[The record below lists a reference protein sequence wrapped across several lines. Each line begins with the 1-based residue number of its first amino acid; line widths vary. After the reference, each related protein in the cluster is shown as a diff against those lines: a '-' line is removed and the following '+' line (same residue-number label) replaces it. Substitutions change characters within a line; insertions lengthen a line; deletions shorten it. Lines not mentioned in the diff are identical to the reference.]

1 MLIAFDLEGTLL
13 AAEFFPEIGRE
24 LGLDGALAWIT
35 DEAMNGGIGYEEA
48 LLTRFEMLRGQPMEV
63 VEEVCARLPLVG
75 GAREAIDS
83 LRSYGFVPAIISG
96 GFEVLADL
104 VAHKLGVSIVC
115 ANRLVV
121 EGGRVEAMRKP
132 YITPMFKADL
142 FVNIAGQ
149 LGADLARCVA
159 VGDGAND
166 IPMLEAAGL
175 GIAFNGKE
183 CLKERADIAI
193 DSQDMTEII
202 PYILE
207 FETRLEGDRKLS
219 LNLVA

>member
-1 MLIAFDLEGTLL
+1 
-13 AAEFFPEIGRE
+13 
-24 LGLDGALAWIT
+24 
-35 DEAMNGGIGYEEA
+35 
-48 LLTRFEMLRGQPMEV
+48 MEV

-83 LRSYGFVPAIISG
+83 LRSHGFVPAIISG

-115 ANRLVV
+115 ANRLVI

-132 YITPMFKADL
+132 FITPMFKADL

-166 IPMLEAAGL
+166 IPMLEAAGF

-202 PYILE
+202 PYIME
-207 FETRLEGDRKLS
+207 FETRFEGDRKLS

>member
-24 LGLDGALAWIT
+24 LGLDGSLAGIT
-35 DEAMNGGIGYEEA
+35 EEAMNGGIGYEEA
-48 LLTRFEMLRGQPMEV
+48 LLTRFEMLRGQHMEA
-63 VEEVCARLPLVG
+63 VEEVCARLPLMG
-75 GAREAIDS
+75 GARETIDS
-83 LRSYGFVPAIISG
+83 LRSHGYVPAIISG

-104 VAHKLGVSIVC
+104 VAYKLVISIVC

-121 EGGRVEAMRKP
+121 EGGRVEALRKP
-132 YITPMFKADL
+132 FITPTFKADL
-142 FVNIAGQ
+142 FVNLAGQ
-149 LGADLARCVA
+149 LGADPVRCVA

-175 GIAFNGKE
+175 GIAFNGRE
-183 CLKERADIAI
+183 CVKERTDIAI

-202 PYILE
+202 SYVLE
-207 FETRLEGDRKLS
+207 FETRFEEEGKPV

>member
-83 LRSYGFVPAIISG
+83 LRSHGFVPAIISG

-115 ANRLVV
+115 ANRLVI

-132 YITPMFKADL
+132 FITPMFKADL

-207 FETRLEGDRKLS
+207 FEARLEGDRKLS

>member
-35 DEAMNGGIGYEEA
+35 EEAMNGGIGYEEA
-48 LLTRFEMLRGQPMEV
+48 LLKRFEMLRGQPLEA

-75 GAREAIDS
+75 GVREAIDS
-83 LRSYGFVPAIISG
+83 LRSHGYVPAIISG

-104 VAHKLGVSIVC
+104 VAHKLGISIVC

-121 EGGRVEAMRKP
+121 VGGRVEALRKP
-132 YITPMFKADL
+132 FITPTFKAGL
-142 FVNIAGQ
+142 FVNIAAQ
-149 LGADLARCVA
+149 MGADPARCVA

-183 CLKERADIAI
+183 CVKERADVAI
-193 DSQDMTEII
+193 DSQDMSEII

-207 FETRLEGDRKLS
+207 FKTRLEEEGKPV

>member
-83 LRSYGFVPAIISG
+83 LRSNGFVPAIISG

-132 YITPMFKADL
+132 FITPMFKADL
-142 FVNIAGQ
+142 LVNIAGQ

-183 CLKERADIAI
+183 CVKERADIAI

-202 PYILE
+202 PYIME

>member
-83 LRSYGFVPAIISG
+83 LRSHGFVPAIISG

-132 YITPMFKADL
+132 FITPMFKADL
-142 FVNIAGQ
+142 LVNIAGQ

-183 CLKERADIAI
+183 CVKERADIAI

-202 PYILE
+202 PYIME